1 MGNGAKRFIGLD
13 IHKEY
18 FVAVG
23 VNAEREVIYG
33 PRRVSNYQL
42 DDWIHRQLTGAD
54 AVVLEMTTNAYVF
67 YDSLLPYVHS
77 VIVVHPASVALV
89 TRAQVKT
96 DQKAAQALAELHA
109 VGMLSGVWIPPQPV
123 RDQRALI
130 AQREKMVRLST
141 IAKNRLQALLHRKH
155 WVIVE
160 GAFSRGQRGW
170 WESLPLT
177 ETESILAGSDLD
189 TLEFAE
195 QQVAEL
201 EAHLKQQSLQ
211 DERMPFLIQLP
222 GIAWLTA
229 MTILA
234 AIGDISRFESAKK
247 LVGYAGLGT
256 RVHDSGMRHT
266 SGRITKAG
274 RKDLRQAMVNAAN
287 HAVQYHPHWKKELA
301 RLEPHLGRSKAIV
314 AIARKLLV
322 TVWHVL
328 TKKVA
333 DRFAEPQNVAR
344 SFLAHTYKIGVKN
357 LPAGKSGLLFTREQ
371 LDQVGIGQD
380 LKEVSWGSKQQK
392 LPPSQLLLKKE

>member
-1 MGNGAKRFIGLD
+1 MGHGATRFIGLD

-18 FVAVG
+18 FMAVG

-42 DDWIHRQLTGAD
+42 DDWIARQLTSED

-96 DQKAAQALAELHA
+96 DQKAALALAELHA
-109 VGMLSGVWIPPQPV
+109 VGMLSGVWIPPQQV

-130 AQREKMVRLST
+130 AQREKMVRLAT
-141 IAKNRLQALLHRKH
+141 IAKNRLHALLHRKH
-155 WVIVE
+155 WVITE
-160 GAFSRGQRGW
+160 NAFSPEQRGW
-170 WESLPLT
+170 WESLALT
-177 ETESILAGSDLD
+177 ESERILVSSDLD
-189 TLEFAE
+189 TLEFAGR
-195 QQVAEL
+195 QAAEL
-201 EAHLKQQSLQ
+201 EVHLKQQSLQ

-234 AIGDISRFESAKK
+234 AIGDIARFESARK

-256 RVHDSGMRHT
+256 RVHDSGKVHT

-314 AIARKLLV
+314 AFARKLLV
-322 TVWHVL
+322 AVWHVL

-333 DRFAEPQNVAR
+333 DRFAEPQDVAR
-344 SFLAHTYKIGVKN
+344 SFLTHAYKIGVKN
-357 LPAGKSGLLFTREQ
+357 LPAGKSGLFFTREQ
-371 LDQVGIGQD
+371 LDQVGIGQE
-380 LKEVSWGSKQQK
+380 LQEVPWGSKRQK

>member
-1 MGNGAKRFIGLD
+1 MGSGARRYIGLD

-23 VNAEREVIYG
+23 VNAERELIYG

-42 DDWIHRQLTGAD
+42 DEWMQRQLTNED
-54 AVVLEMTTNAYVF
+54 AVVLEMTTNAYAF
-67 YDSLLPYVHS
+67 YDSLLPHVHS
-77 VIVVHPASVALV
+77 VTVVHPASVALV

-109 VGMLSGVWIPPQPV
+109 VGMLKGVWIPPQQV

-130 AQREKMVRLST
+130 AQRDKMVRLST
-141 IAKNRLQALLHRKH
+141 IAKNRLHALLHRRH
-155 WVIVE
+155 WVI
-160 GAFSRGQRGW
+160 GGNAFSPEQRGW

-177 ETESILAGSDLD
+177 ETERALVSCDLD

-195 QQVAEL
+195 RQAAEL
-201 EAHLKQQSLQ
+201 EKQIKQQSLQ
-211 DERMPFLIQLP
+211 DERLPFLIQLP
-222 GIAWLTA
+222 GVAWLTA
-229 MTILA
+229 MAILA

-256 RVHDSGMRHT
+256 RVHDSGKMHT

-287 HAVQYHPHWKKELA
+287 HAVKYHPHWKEEMA
-301 RLEPHLGRSKAIV
+301 RLEPRLGRSKAIV

-322 TVWHVL
+322 AVWHVL
-328 TKKVA
+328 TKKEA
-333 DRFAEPQNVAR
+333 DRFAVPQDVAR

-357 LPAGKSGLLFTREQ
+357 LPAGKSGLHFTREQ
-371 LDQVGIGQD
+371 LDQVGIGQE
-380 LKEVSWGSKQQK
+380 LKEIPWGSKQQK